1 MLIAIDDDVL
11 AKASATATEEAR
23 KHICRADLVRAGA
36 GLHVGGEQAPR
47 LRGTDGGS
55 PPQTFVCLIVVV
67 VVTQRMLIR

>member
-1 MLIAIDDDVL
+1 MLIAVDDNVL

-23 KHICRADLVRAGA
+23 KHICRADLIRAGA

-55 PPQTFVCLIVVV
+55 PP
-67 VVTQRMLIR
+67 